1 MAMHPIESGLSNAQS
16 MLGDGAS
23 ILSLLIGPSL
33 DSEQLAQL
41 VSMGYTDPR
50 EFFQAVI
57 NGQENIWSIIN
68 VTFFFEILRMSFDS
82 GFLVHALLLYINGVA
97 ECDDIPGGCPDL
109 VVDFPETPTCP
120 APFITQEQPTLV
132 IQKVA
137 PDNPLVV
144 GQDPEKRGADIQAS
158 VTIPPVIL
166 TWYEEIQDPPTCEY
180 DASGNGSG
188 CPGPGSRYDNNWDP
202 SMEDNPNYEV
212 VDGEI
217 HCIEHVE
224 IVPEPI
230 SYVQANAQL
239 NPESRYW
246 ILNDLAT
253 KYYEAYI
260 HQGRFNLIPEMAQI
274 DGGCGGNGVCSAS
287 VQIPNVPF
295 ADPGTFDLR
304 MWVYTA
310 GVNFNWNGVNIPL
323 TQPRVLFEQNDTQVY
338 VTLVTLIPVSGP

>member
-1 MAMHPIESGLSNAQS
+1 
-16 MLGDGAS
+16 
-23 ILSLLIGPSL
+23 
-33 DSEQLAQL
+33 
-41 VSMGYTDPR
+41 
-50 EFFQAVI
+50 
-57 NGQENIWSIIN
+57 
-68 VTFFFEILRMSFDS
+68 
-82 GFLVHALLLYINGVA
+82 
-97 ECDDIPGGCPDL
+97 
-109 VVDFPETPTCP
+109 
-120 APFITQEQPTLV
+120 
-132 IQKVA
+132 
-137 PDNPLVV
+137 
-144 GQDPEKRGADIQAS
+144 
-158 VTIPPVIL
+158 
-166 TWYEEIQDPPTCEY
+166 
-180 DASGNGSG
+180 
-188 CPGPGSRYDNNWDP
+188 
-202 SMEDNPNYEV
+202 MEDNPNYEV
-212 VDGEI
+212 VDSEI

-260 HQGRFNLIPEMAQI
+260 HQGRFNLIPEMAQM

-310 GVNFNWNGVNIPL
+310 GANFNWNGVNIPL